1 MFDAI
6 SSSVWLAVTTTS
18 LVLIFLALWLY
29 LWHHHLVRHHEQHIV
44 DAAVFETRK
53 AQLEAEIRQ
62 QRKWL
67 DENKNTLIKIE
78 GQRQEYA
85 RLKYKLG
92 EIQETRV
99 KEEATLADIRKKS
112 VVLKSVVTSLIRE
125 RERMQDQADVLDARI
140 EEAKLGVAEAD
151 KMKMMAV
158 LRTNM
163 ALMDLKTK
171 RNELNELTA
180 LYDKQKY
187 TGKPSG
193 VAENVS
199 SANVEKRV
207 SYGDKDSVQ
216 TDVAS
221 EIHINVI

>member
-1 MFDAI
+1 MFDTI
-6 SSSVWLAVTTTS
+6 PTSVWLAVTTTS
-18 LVLIFLALWLY
+18 LLLIFLALWLY
-29 LWHHHLVRHHEQHIV
+29 LWHSHLVRYHEQHIV
-44 DAAVFETRK
+44 DTAIFKTRK
-53 AQLEAEIRQ
+53 AQMEAEIRQ

-67 DENKNTLIKIE
+67 DENKGTLIRIE

-92 EIQETRV
+92 EIQETRA

-125 RERMQDQADVLDARI
+125 RERMQDQADALDARI
-140 EEAKLGVAEAD
+140 EEAKLGVAEAE

-180 LYDKQKY
+180 LYDKQKC
-187 TGKPSG
+187 TGKPSAD
-193 VAENVS
+193 AENVS
-199 SANVEKRV
+199 SANVEKPF
-207 SYGDKDSVQ
+207 SYGDKDSSQ
-216 TDVAS
+216 ENISS